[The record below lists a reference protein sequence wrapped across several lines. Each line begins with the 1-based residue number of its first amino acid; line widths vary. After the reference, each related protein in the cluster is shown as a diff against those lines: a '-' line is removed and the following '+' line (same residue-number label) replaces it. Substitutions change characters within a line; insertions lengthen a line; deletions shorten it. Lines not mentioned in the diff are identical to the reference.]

1 MDEYIQVLEHLKAG
15 RPWPPLAPK
24 TVCHCLWAWKR
35 HPKNPQELLD
45 LDSIVSLTSQVV
57 CSNRSDAWR
66 SRLAVD
72 DIFHLTVSVNNPTV
86 WFHLVPIKCISFVWR
101 TCMGRI
107 PTAMTLSKRG
117 IKISSI
123 SCQICSNGVDIA
135 DHILLECPDAV
146 DSLVWIFIWCGIP
159 FQRFRLISDFVN
171 FAVIWGKCS
180 KNRKIFIAIR
190 YGFLWCM

>member
-1 MDEYIQVLEHLKAG
+1 
-15 RPWPPLAPK
+15 
-24 TVCHCLWAWKR
+24 
-35 HPKNPQELLD
+35 
-45 LDSIVSLTSQVV
+45 
-57 CSNRSDAWR
+57 
-66 SRLAVD
+66 
-72 DIFHLTVSVNNPTV
+72 
-86 WFHLVPIKCISFVWR
+86 
-101 TCMGRI
+101 MGRI

-190 YGFLWCM
+190 YGFLWCMWKTMNDVWFKDVRVNSIKLVDNVLSVVFSWMKHRSNFENCKWEFWNCSPFDIL